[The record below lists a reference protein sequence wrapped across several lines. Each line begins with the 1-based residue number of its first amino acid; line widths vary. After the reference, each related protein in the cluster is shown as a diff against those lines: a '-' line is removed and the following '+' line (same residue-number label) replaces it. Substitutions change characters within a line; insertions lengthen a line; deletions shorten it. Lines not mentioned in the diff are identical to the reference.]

1 MNSRLCFGF
10 LACSFHHCCGQ
21 LTPVSSGGKWDSCW
35 LDRLAPSAPL
45 QHSLATDSLCSVN
58 RSGFEPA
65 EPSLASIALASMPP
79 IKIDQN
85 RREKLDLLCALPS
98 YVITIRWSFE
108 KGKSLLGEELKIGNP
123 IKPTLIFFTTHDL
136 KHNLCRMRCL
146 MEATQKRKKGTW
158 FKFSRENPYPYQN
171 QIDIAI
177 SPEGKTVSSRYM

>member
-21 LTPVSSGGKWDSCW
+21 LTPVSSEGKWGSCW

-108 KGKSLLGEELKIGNP
+108 EGKSLLGEELKIGNP
-123 IKPTLIFFTTHDL
+123 IIPTLIFSQHMIWSIIYVACDVLWKQL
-136 KHNLCRMRCL
+136 KK
-146 MEATQKRKKGTW
+146 EKRELDWNFLEKIRIPT
-158 FKFSRENPYPYQN
+158 
-171 QIDIAI
+171 
-177 SPEGKTVSSRYM
+177 KTK